1 MIDCFVK
8 IFDFFSNKKPIFYL
22 LLIAIICLLS
32 ITVSS
37 LKYNED
43 IYDFLPMDSDQ
54 QKAISLYQD
63 ISGGKRVVAI
73 FGMKDGKEVDTDLLS
88 EAVDTFVNKTNDN
101 YGIIHISDIKSEVD
115 LDMVMDVVD
124 FIYQNI
130 PLMLVDSDYV
140 RMEHIIAN
148 PEFIKGQLEK
158 DLQVIATNT
167 SVFSDV
173 NMESDPLALFTPVFD
188 RMQMKQAGIPY
199 EIENGKI
206 FTKDKTKALVMITSA
221 YGSMESSNNKLL
233 INYLDSIS
241 NQTKALFPNI
251 DIGIT
256 GSPVIAVDN
265 ANQIK
270 EDSKWAV
277 SISVFLI
284 LCLLVLAFRNIK
296 HIFLIGFSILIGW
309 LFAMSLIAL
318 LRSNVSLI
326 VLGIGSIIIGIAVNY
341 PLHFIAHIGH
351 GETIRDVL
359 KDMVPPLLIGNITTV
374 GAFISLVPLEASA
387 LRDLGLF
394 AAFMLIGTILF
405 VLIFLPHL
413 VNKKRSCQQEY
424 LLFKNVSTSVNK
436 PRGWLFTI
444 ILILTLIFGY
454 FSFKTSFDSN
464 IHHINYI
471 TPTQENLM
479 ADLHASIGFKDTSNI
494 YLVSEGETWEDA
506 LSERLEISSLLDSLK
521 NHNVITSYSDITSF
535 ICSEKDQ
542 IEKLKKWETFW
553 DSHREDVIK
562 LLRYY
567 SPQYGFSKDAFN
579 DFENIIS
586 EEHSPK
592 SFKSFESLISSVFS
606 QSFSKSNNMCSV
618 VDIIDVNNSNKQ
630 HVKDFLND
638 RIGEKGYAFDF
649 VGMNSDVANTL
660 SKNFNYIC
668 FICGFIVFLFLWIS
682 FGRIELSLLA
692 FLPMTLG
699 WLWILG
705 MMYLVDIQFNIV
717 NVILATFIFGQGDDY
732 TIFMTDGLINE
743 YAYRKKLLPSYKNSI
758 IISALIMF
766 FGMGALIVAKHP
778 ALRSLAEVTII
789 GMFTVVMM
797 AWIIP
802 PMIFNW
808 IVKTDNKYRRSP
820 VTLEQIIRTTYCAV
834 VYLTEISYG
843 CIIGTIL
850 HLFPWKKDSCAKWFH
865 RLIQKNMQVN
875 INHIWGVKV
884 RIDNS
889 IDEKFGKGSIAICN
903 HQSILDPIYL
913 LALHSQFIVVVN
925 ERVWKNPIVHTM
937 FKLAGYINVNQ
948 PIEKLQKD
956 IAQAVEKG
964 YNVLIF
970 PEGKRNFEKITRF
983 HTGAFNIAQKIGAD
997 ILPLYIHGTGHVMP
1011 KGSGFAARGQ
1021 INIKV
1026 GKRIPANRLSEYG
1039 FNIQNI
1045 AYSFQQ
1051 HYIKMYE
1058 EMKREIEKTHYF
1070 HHYLIDTYTYKGI
1083 NVERE
1088 TRKLLK
1094 KYNDFSK
1101 WIDVYGKWLSDS
1113 NTITILNESRGQ
1125 FSLMFALV
1133 HPELEVYSYINNPD
1147 DVKLA
1152 LTCYPMPSNLHYYE
1166 GSKESKSNLLTS
1178 KKNIIDL
1185 SVLFLNVG

>member
-173 NMESDPLALFTPVFD
+173 NMASDPLALFTPVFD

-454 FSFKTSFDSN
+454 FS
-464 IHHINYI
+464 
-471 TPTQENLM
+471 
-479 ADLHASIGFKDTSNI
+479 
-494 YLVSEGETWEDA
+494 
-506 LSERLEISSLLDSLK
+506 
-521 NHNVITSYSDITSF
+521 
-535 ICSEKDQ
+535 
-542 IEKLKKWETFW
+542 
-553 DSHREDVIK
+553 
-562 LLRYY
+562 
-567 SPQYGFSKDAFN
+567 
-579 DFENIIS
+579 
-586 EEHSPK
+586 
-592 SFKSFESLISSVFS
+592 
-606 QSFSKSNNMCSV
+606 
-618 VDIIDVNNSNKQ
+618 
-630 HVKDFLND
+630 
-638 RIGEKGYAFDF
+638 
-649 VGMNSDVANTL
+649 
-660 SKNFNYIC
+660 
-668 FICGFIVFLFLWIS
+668 
-682 FGRIELSLLA
+682 
-692 FLPMTLG
+692 
-699 WLWILG
+699 
-705 MMYLVDIQFNIV
+705 
-717 NVILATFIFGQGDDY
+717 
-732 TIFMTDGLINE
+732 
-743 YAYRKKLLPSYKNSI
+743 
-758 IISALIMF
+758 
-766 FGMGALIVAKHP
+766 
-778 ALRSLAEVTII
+778 
-789 GMFTVVMM
+789 
-797 AWIIP
+797 
-802 PMIFNW
+802 
-808 IVKTDNKYRRSP
+808 
-820 VTLEQIIRTTYCAV
+820 
-834 VYLTEISYG
+834 
-843 CIIGTIL
+843 
-850 HLFPWKKDSCAKWFH
+850 
-865 RLIQKNMQVN
+865 
-875 INHIWGVKV
+875 
-884 RIDNS
+884 
-889 IDEKFGKGSIAICN
+889 
-903 HQSILDPIYL
+903 SIL
-913 LALHSQFIVVVN
+913 S
-925 ERVWKNPIVHTM
+925 
-937 FKLAGYINVNQ
+937 
-948 PIEKLQKD
+948 
-956 IAQAVEKG
+956 
-964 YNVLIF
+964 
-970 PEGKRNFEKITRF
+970 
-983 HTGAFNIAQKIGAD
+983 
-997 ILPLYIHGTGHVMP
+997 
-1011 KGSGFAARGQ
+1011 
-1021 INIKV
+1021 
-1026 GKRIPANRLSEYG
+1026 
-1039 FNIQNI
+1039 
-1045 AYSFQQ
+1045 
-1051 HYIKMYE
+1051 
-1058 EMKREIEKTHYF
+1058 
-1070 HHYLIDTYTYKGI
+1070 
-1083 NVERE
+1083 
-1088 TRKLLK
+1088 
-1094 KYNDFSK
+1094 
-1101 WIDVYGKWLSDS
+1101 
-1113 NTITILNESRGQ
+1113 
-1125 FSLMFALV
+1125 
-1133 HPELEVYSYINNPD
+1133 
-1147 DVKLA
+1147 
-1152 LTCYPMPSNLHYYE
+1152 
-1166 GSKESKSNLLTS
+1166 
-1178 KKNIIDL
+1178 
-1185 SVLFLNVG
+1185 